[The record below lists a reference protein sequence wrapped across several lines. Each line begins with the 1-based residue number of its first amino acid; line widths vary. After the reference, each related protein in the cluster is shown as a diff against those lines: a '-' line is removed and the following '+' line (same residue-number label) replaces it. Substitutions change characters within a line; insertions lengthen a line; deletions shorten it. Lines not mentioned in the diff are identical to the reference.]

1 MANEAVS
8 LPRRSLIVLC
18 GPAGAGKSTF
28 VRSIVQRNH
37 LTQTAVVSSDVCRLM
52 LCDETRS
59 LTQEQWAIL
68 QPNTFQ
74 LFLTII
80 GMRMNIGRPTIADGV
95 NLHRELRTGMLDLAR
110 KHEYP
115 TALVVFDMTL
125 ETCLAQNE
133 QREEGRRIPEWQIEA
148 QRKALG
154 EAVPHVRDEGWNQ
167 VIVLNEQRRTVL
179 LDLGSE
185 DVIARGNDREPR

>member
-1 MANEAVS
+1 MANEVVS
-8 LPRRSLIVLC
+8 LLRRSLIVLC
-18 GPAGAGKSTF
+18 GPAGSGKSTF
-28 VRSIVQRNH
+28 VSSIVQHNH
-37 LTQTAVVSSDVCRLM
+37 LTPTAVVSSDACRLM

-74 LFLTII
+74 LFLAII

-115 TALVVFDMTL
+115 TALVVFDMPL
-125 ETCLAQNE
+125 EACLTQNV
-133 QREEGRRIPEWQIEA
+133 QREESRRIPEWQIEA
-148 QRKALG
+148 QRKALD
-154 EAVPHVRDEGWNQ
+154 EAMPRLSDEGWNQ

-179 LDLGSE
+179 LDLGNK
-185 DVIARGNDREPR
+185 DDIARGNDREPR